1 MVAKLNSRLATTFSD
16 ATELDNN
23 CHNSHS
29 CDCIS
34 SSRTRTRT
42 RKLSMMASTTTQTMT
57 SATSPYSS
65 SSPSS
70 AAAAPSS
77 RTTRRW
83 CNITSTTTHPLVLY
97 SFVLLLVLHPVISN
111 AERDFNFND
120 SQIPLIEPKDE
131 PTLIEG
137 HHHHHA
143 NAASSHHNHH
153 QHKSMSSSSSSS
165 SSSHHHHQHQDPYAV
180 ELSHCRYGDNELVL
194 SLVLQNYNWHDLNES
209 RRSKVLDKLS
219 KFFAIPKEF
228 ITMESVTK
236 HDLFEMQKESVKK
249 GNNKCHTNNNRK
261 LGRVD
266 FIIGCRST
274 YFTITE
280 PIVKQIEQ
288 QFKEG
293 ALDNITGEKFGW
305 WLIWRKHYKNATRK
319 RRQVEGSGD
328 AEDDDEYEDYD
339 YDGDDTIDETQHNAV
354 DSSSSTTT
362 TSQNSYAANDNNNN
376 NKVEE
381 DEDDE
386 PELTSNTLE
395 VAGTSNRDDITA
407 LKQTDSET
415 TDNNINENKEMK
427 KITIDDEEIDESVS
441 KLESVITKTIENTKH
456 IEDIPEIVVEQ
467 PEDVLL
473 KQVLQPES
481 EKSENIELNN
491 IYENPREEDNEFS
504 VAEVM
509 GSLTPQTSTNVYGN
523 QEEGVTSPRSP
534 TSSISNTNN
543 NHNHDNQAENNLD
556 LTHHRHNHHQQN
568 AEHHQHNHGGGELTS
583 TTSLTTTLMTPPPPV
598 ILFDSTTQTI
608 TIASNDIPPPND
620 TSAFSSSS
628 SSAATTTGGSTT
640 TNPTTTTIGNISVK
654 QPNKSNKMIKV
665 DVNKYDDDD
674 LDDDEDDED
683 SDDEDEDIDINEDV
697 AEELAKHFGLMEQ
710 FNSLTANKSR
720 QHVSHMGHHLAAEL
734 DHSRGAVT
742 TQTVSSYAGDYENKD
757 NRQQFTL
764 HPYYN
769 SNLLTTTTPPS
780 PTTTLS
786 TPTTTTTITIKPIF
800 ISTTT
805 TTPSTDT
812 NEQRHELEN
821 NSNNV
826 VVFTGKKDVYYDT
839 TLKPEEEQELSSSK
853 SASSTTPAE
862 DSIFFASST
871 NPPSQTTTQTSSSPS
886 LSTTPELPSTTSAIP
901 EDIEPIVENTPPM
914 IKSRLQ
920 KLAVTS
926 GKSFKF
932 AIPED
937 TFYDAEDMTNLRL
950 ELTDK
955 EGRELKSNSWLQFNA
970 ETKEVYGLPLDDSV
984 SKWQYRLTATD
995 SGNESVV
1002 ETFEI
1007 SVQQHRGVR
1016 TVNHEVNIAVKIN
1029 EKNMHYIDWQM
1040 KLIKAIATT
1049 LGDENTSSIVVREI
1063 RANSQDPS
1071 IATLVYLNETLPT
1084 SECPETELNNLVKR
1098 LDANRLSDL
1107 VYPTL
1112 GIKSITG
1119 QLIGPC
1125 QKSVAKAKAPTISVK
1140 NSPPVP
1146 RNQVDRVVA
1155 TAGHLLVYKVPSD
1168 TFFDDGKITLSLK
1181 TKDHK
1186 ELSPTHWLQFD
1197 SKNEEFYGIPK
1208 AADVGSEEY
1217 MLEAE
1222 DTAGLTATDALV
1234 VLVNPAPKKEFS
1246 VYYKAFLGVKHE
1258 NFHADLQRKF
1268 VERIAQLFG
1277 DASAQNIQI
1286 RSVNPIH
1293 DTDSTAISFYN
1304 TTLYRSHNRCPEE
1317 EIESVRSV
1325 YQQDGAMRDRVR
1337 KILGSELN
1345 ITNIQIYPLAC
1356 NDQTNVIH
1364 REYVP
1369 TKTDEPLL
1377 KSTFSDDYLYTIIL
1391 PAIIIVTMILIASI
1405 IACCLHR
1412 RRRKSG
1418 KMELGDEEERK
1429 SFRTKGIPVIF
1440 QDELD
1445 EKPEIGN
1452 KSPIILKNEKPPLLP
1467 PSYNTSNMNGDNDC
1481 DEYVPPPAVVVGG
1494 REARGKSPATP
1505 SYRKP
1510 PPYVSP

>member
-16 ATELDNN
+16 ATDLDNN

-42 RKLSMMASTTTQTMT
+42 RKLSMMASTTTETMM

-143 NAASSHHNHH
+143 DAASSHHNHH

-165 SSSHHHHQHQDPYAV
+165 SPHHHHQHQDPYAV

-305 WLIWRKHYKNATRK
+305 WIIWRKHYKNATRK

-386 PELTSNTLE
+386 
-395 VAGTSNRDDITA
+395 
-407 LKQTDSET
+407 
-415 TDNNINENKEMK
+415 
-427 KITIDDEEIDESVS
+427 
-441 KLESVITKTIENTKH
+441 
-456 IEDIPEIVVEQ
+456 
-467 PEDVLL
+467 
-473 KQVLQPES
+473 
-481 EKSENIELNN
+481 
-491 IYENPREEDNEFS
+491 
-504 VAEVM
+504 
-509 GSLTPQTSTNVYGN
+509 
-523 QEEGVTSPRSP
+523 
-534 TSSISNTNN
+534 
-543 NHNHDNQAENNLD
+543 
-556 LTHHRHNHHQQN
+556 
-568 AEHHQHNHGGGELTS
+568 
-583 TTSLTTTLMTPPPPV
+583 
-598 ILFDSTTQTI
+598 
-608 TIASNDIPPPND
+608 
-620 TSAFSSSS
+620 
-628 SSAATTTGGSTT
+628 
-640 TNPTTTTIGNISVK
+640 
-654 QPNKSNKMIKV
+654 
-665 DVNKYDDDD
+665 
-674 LDDDEDDED
+674 
-683 SDDEDEDIDINEDV
+683 
-697 AEELAKHFGLMEQ
+697 
-710 FNSLTANKSR
+710 
-720 QHVSHMGHHLAAEL
+720 
-734 DHSRGAVT
+734 
-742 TQTVSSYAGDYENKD
+742 
-757 NRQQFTL
+757 
-764 HPYYN
+764 
-769 SNLLTTTTPPS
+769 
-780 PTTTLS
+780 
-786 TPTTTTTITIKPIF
+786 
-800 ISTTT
+800 
-805 TTPSTDT
+805 
-812 NEQRHELEN
+812 
-821 NSNNV
+821 
-826 VVFTGKKDVYYDT
+826 DVYYDT

-871 NPPSQTTTQTSSSPS
+871 NPPSQTTTQSSSSPS

-926 GKSFKF
+926 GKSFQF

-937 TFYDAEDMTNLRL
+937 TFYDTEDMTNLRL

-1016 TVNHEVNIAVKIN
+1016 TINHEVNIAVKIN

-1071 IATLVYLNETLPT
+1071 IATLVYFNETLPT

-1125 QKSVAKAKAPTISVK
+1125 QKSVAKSKAPTISVK

-1325 YQQDGAMRDRVR
+1325 YQQDGVMRDRVR
-1337 KILGSELN
+1337 KILGAELN

-1356 NDQTNVIH
+1356 NEQTNVIH

>member
-654 QPNKSNKMIKV
+654 QPN
-665 DVNKYDDDD
+665 
-674 LDDDEDDED
+674 
-683 SDDEDEDIDINEDV
+683 
-697 AEELAKHFGLMEQ
+697 
-710 FNSLTANKSR
+710 
-720 QHVSHMGHHLAAEL
+720 
-734 DHSRGAVT
+734 
-742 TQTVSSYAGDYENKD
+742 
-757 NRQQFTL
+757 
-764 HPYYN
+764 
-769 SNLLTTTTPPS
+769 
-780 PTTTLS
+780 
-786 TPTTTTTITIKPIF
+786 
-800 ISTTT
+800 
-805 TTPSTDT
+805 
-812 NEQRHELEN
+812 
-821 NSNNV
+821 
-826 VVFTGKKDVYYDT
+826 KDVYYDT

>member
-1 MVAKLNSRLATTFSD
+1 MVAKLKSRLATKFSD
-16 ATELDNN
+16 ATDIDKN
-23 CHNSHS
+23 CHSHN
-29 CDCIS
+29 CNCS
-34 SSRTRTRT
+34 SSTTTKTRTGT
-42 RKLSMMASTTTQTMT
+42 RKLSMMPSTTTNTMM
-57 SATSPYSS
+57 SASSPYSS
-65 SSPSS
+65 SPSTSPSS
-70 AAAAPSS
+70 TSS

-83 CNITSTTTHPLVLY
+83 CNLTKTTTHPLVLY

-120 SQIPLIEPKDE
+120 SQVPLIEPKDE

-137 HHHHHA
+137 HHHTA
-143 NAASSHHNHH
+143 AAASSHHNHQH
-153 QHKSMSSSSSSS
+153 QHQT
-165 SSSHHHHQHQDPYAV
+165 SSSHHHKHQDPYAV

-194 SLVLQNYNWHDLNES
+194 SLVLQTYNWHDLNES
-209 RRSKVLDKLS
+209 RRAKVLAKLS

-236 HDLFEMQKESVKK
+236 HDLYEMQKESLKK

-274 YFTITE
+274 YFSITE

-288 QFKEG
+288 QFKDG

-305 WLIWRKHYKNATRK
+305 WIIWRKHYKNQAPVRN
-319 RRQVEGSGD
+319 RRQIEGSGLNEE
-328 AEDDDEYEDYD
+328 EDDDDYEYDDDEDT
-339 YDGDDTIDETQHNAV
+339 GFNAV
-354 DSSSSTTT
+354 DSSPSTTA
-362 TSQNSYAANDNNNN
+362 TSQNNYNNNNDNN
-376 NKVEE
+376 
-381 DEDDE
+381 EDD
-386 PELTSNTLE
+386 
-395 VAGTSNRDDITA
+395 A
-407 LKQTDSET
+407 
-415 TDNNINENKEMK
+415 
-427 KITIDDEEIDESVS
+427 
-441 KLESVITKTIENTKH
+441 
-456 IEDIPEIVVEQ
+456 
-467 PEDVLL
+467 
-473 KQVLQPES
+473 
-481 EKSENIELNN
+481 
-491 IYENPREEDNEFS
+491 DNE
-504 VAEVM
+504 
-509 GSLTPQTSTNVYGN
+509 
-523 QEEGVTSPRSP
+523 
-534 TSSISNTNN
+534 
-543 NHNHDNQAENNLD
+543 D
-556 LTHHRHNHHQQN
+556 
-568 AEHHQHNHGGGELTS
+568 
-583 TTSLTTTLMTPPPPV
+583 
-598 ILFDSTTQTI
+598 
-608 TIASNDIPPPND
+608 
-620 TSAFSSSS
+620 
-628 SSAATTTGGSTT
+628 
-640 TNPTTTTIGNISVK
+640 
-654 QPNKSNKMIKV
+654 
-665 DVNKYDDDD
+665 
-674 LDDDEDDED
+674 
-683 SDDEDEDIDINEDV
+683 
-697 AEELAKHFGLMEQ
+697 
-710 FNSLTANKSR
+710 
-720 QHVSHMGHHLAAEL
+720 
-734 DHSRGAVT
+734 
-742 TQTVSSYAGDYENKD
+742 
-757 NRQQFTL
+757 
-764 HPYYN
+764 
-769 SNLLTTTTPPS
+769 
-780 PTTTLS
+780 
-786 TPTTTTTITIKPIF
+786 
-800 ISTTT
+800 
-805 TTPSTDT
+805 
-812 NEQRHELEN
+812 
-821 NSNNV
+821 
-826 VVFTGKKDVYYDT
+826 YYDT
-839 TLKPEEEQELSSSK
+839 TLEPEDNEETSSSK
-853 SASSTTPAE
+853 MASSSTPAE
-862 DSIFFASST
+862 DPIYFASST
-871 NPPSQTTTQTSSSPS
+871 NPPTQTTTQSSSSPAV
-886 LSTTPELPSTTSAIP
+886 STTQELPSTTSAVP
-901 EDIEPIVENTPPM
+901 DYIEPVVENTPPM

-932 AIPED
+932 AIPDD
-937 TFYDAEDMTNLRL
+937 TFYDTEDMTNLRL

-1063 RANSQDPS
+1063 RANPQDPS
-1071 IATLVYLNETLPT
+1071 IATLVYFNETLPT

-1112 GIKSITG
+1112 GVKSITG

-1125 QKSVAKAKAPTISVK
+1125 QKLAAKPKTPTISVK

-1208 AADVGSEEY
+1208 PADVGPEEY

-1246 VYYKAFLGVKHE
+1246 VYFKASLGVKHE

-1304 TTLYRSHNRCPEE
+1304 TTLYKMHNRCPEE
-1317 EIESVRSV
+1317 EIEAVRSV
-1325 YQQDGAMRDRVR
+1325 YLQDGGMRDRVR
-1337 KILGSELN
+1337 KALGSELN
-1345 ITNIQIYPLAC
+1345 ITNIQMYSLSC
-1356 NDQTNVIH
+1356 NEQTNIIH
-1364 REYVP
+1364 RDYVP
-1369 TKTDEPLL
+1369 AKPDEPLL

-1391 PAIIIVTMILIASI
+1391 PAIIIVSMILIASI

>member
-1 MVAKLNSRLATTFSD
+1 MVAKLKSRLATKFSD
-16 ATELDNN
+16 ATDIDKN
-23 CHNSHS
+23 CHSHN
-29 CDCIS
+29 CNCS
-34 SSRTRTRT
+34 SSTTTKTRTGT
-42 RKLSMMASTTTQTMT
+42 RKLSMMPSTTTNTMM
-57 SATSPYSS
+57 SASSPYSS
-65 SSPSS
+65 SPSTSPSS
-70 AAAAPSS
+70 TSS

-83 CNITSTTTHPLVLY
+83 CNLTKTTTHPLVLY

-120 SQIPLIEPKDE
+120 SQVPLIEPKDE

-137 HHHHHA
+137 HHHTA
-143 NAASSHHNHH
+143 AAASSHHNHQH
-153 QHKSMSSSSSSS
+153 QHQT
-165 SSSHHHHQHQDPYAV
+165 SSSHHHKHQDPYAV

-194 SLVLQNYNWHDLNES
+194 SLVLQTYNWHDLNES
-209 RRSKVLDKLS
+209 RRAKVLAKLS

-236 HDLFEMQKESVKK
+236 HDLYEMQKESLKK

-274 YFTITE
+274 YFSITE

-288 QFKEG
+288 QFKDG

-305 WLIWRKHYKNATRK
+305 WIIWRKHYKNQAPVRN
-319 RRQVEGSGD
+319 RRQIEGSGLNEE
-328 AEDDDEYEDYD
+328 EDDDDYEYDDDEDT
-339 YDGDDTIDETQHNAV
+339 GFNAV
-354 DSSSSTTT
+354 DSSPSTTA
-362 TSQNSYAANDNNNN
+362 TSQNNYNNNNDNN
-376 NKVEE
+376 
-381 DEDDE
+381 EDDADNE

-407 LKQTDSET
+407 LKQTDSEP
-415 TDNNINENKEMK
+415 TDSVKDTK
-427 KITIDDEEIDESVS
+427 KLTIDDEEIDESVS

-473 KQVLQPES
+473 KEVLQQPET
-481 EKSENIELNN
+481 EKSENIQMNSIFET
-491 IYENPREEDNEFS
+491 PREDNNDFN

-509 GSLTPQTSTNVYGN
+509 GSLSPQTSTGKDVN
-523 QEEGVTSPRSP
+523 QEESDGGVLTTSLPSTNHHHKQP
-534 TSSISNTNN
+534 TSSIITTN
-543 NHNHDNQAENNLD
+543 NHDNHHAEDNSAAATNNHR
-556 LTHHRHNHHQQN
+556 HHHQQQQPKNAAADHHNHH
-568 AEHHQHNHGGGELTS
+568 NHVGGDGHELTS
-583 TTSLTTTLMTPPPPV
+583 TSSLTTTLLTPPPPV
-598 ILFDSTTQTI
+598 ILIDSTTQTI
-608 TIASNDIPPPND
+608 TIASNDIPPGID
-620 TSAFSSSS
+620 SASSSASVSSSSS
-628 SSAATTTGGSTT
+628 SSATTTTSTT
-640 TNPTTTTIGNISVK
+640 TTPAVTSVHNNNVFVK
-654 QPNKSNKMIKV
+654 QPNK
-665 DVNKYDDDD
+665 D
-674 LDDDEDDED
+674 
-683 SDDEDEDIDINEDV
+683 
-697 AEELAKHFGLMEQ
+697 
-710 FNSLTANKSR
+710 
-720 QHVSHMGHHLAAEL
+720 
-734 DHSRGAVT
+734 
-742 TQTVSSYAGDYENKD
+742 
-757 NRQQFTL
+757 
-764 HPYYN
+764 
-769 SNLLTTTTPPS
+769 
-780 PTTTLS
+780 
-786 TPTTTTTITIKPIF
+786 
-800 ISTTT
+800 
-805 TTPSTDT
+805 
-812 NEQRHELEN
+812 
-821 NSNNV
+821 
-826 VVFTGKKDVYYDT
+826 YYDT
-839 TLKPEEEQELSSSK
+839 TLEPEDNEETSSSK
-853 SASSTTPAE
+853 MASSSTPAE
-862 DSIFFASST
+862 DPIYFASST
-871 NPPSQTTTQTSSSPS
+871 NPPTQTTTQSSSSPAV
-886 LSTTPELPSTTSAIP
+886 STTQELPSTTSAVP
-901 EDIEPIVENTPPM
+901 DYIEPVVENTPPM

-932 AIPED
+932 AIPDD
-937 TFYDAEDMTNLRL
+937 TFYDTEDMTNLRL

-1063 RANSQDPS
+1063 RANPQDPS
-1071 IATLVYLNETLPT
+1071 IATLVYFNETLPT

-1112 GIKSITG
+1112 GVKSITG

-1125 QKSVAKAKAPTISVK
+1125 QKLAAKPKTPTISVK

-1208 AADVGSEEY
+1208 PADVGPEEY

-1246 VYYKAFLGVKHE
+1246 VYFKASLGVKHE

-1304 TTLYRSHNRCPEE
+1304 TTLYKMHNRCPEE
-1317 EIESVRSV
+1317 EIEAVRSV
-1325 YQQDGAMRDRVR
+1325 YLQDGGMRDRVR
-1337 KILGSELN
+1337 KALGSELN
-1345 ITNIQIYPLAC
+1345 ITNIQMYSLSC
-1356 NDQTNVIH
+1356 NEQTNIIH
-1364 REYVP
+1364 RDYVP
-1369 TKTDEPLL
+1369 AKPDEPLL

-1391 PAIIIVTMILIASI
+1391 PAIIIVSMILIASI

-1467 PSYNTSNMNGDNDC
+1467 PSYNTSNMN
-1481 DEYVPPPAVVVGG
+1481 V
-1494 REARGKSPATP
+1494 
-1505 SYRKP
+1505 
-1510 PPYVSP
+1510 

>member
-1 MVAKLNSRLATTFSD
+1 
-16 ATELDNN
+16 
-23 CHNSHS
+23 
-29 CDCIS
+29 
-34 SSRTRTRT
+34 
-42 RKLSMMASTTTQTMT
+42 MMASTTTQKTMM
-57 SATSPYSS
+57 SATSPHSSTASS
-65 SSPSS
+65 SSTSP
-70 AAAAPSS
+70 S

-83 CNITSTTTHPLVLY
+83 CHITTTTHPLVLY

-137 HHHHHA
+137 HHHQQQQQH
-143 NAASSHHNHH
+143 AASSHHNHH
-153 QHKSMSSSSSSS
+153 KT
-165 SSSHHHHQHQDPYAV
+165 SSHHHHQQQQSTHQDPYAV
-180 ELSHCRYGDNELVL
+180 ELSHCHYGDNELVL
-194 SLVLQNYNWHDLNES
+194 SLVLQTYNWHDLNES

-228 ITMESVTK
+228 ITMESASK

-266 FIIGCRST
+266 FIIGCHST

-288 QFKEG
+288 QFKDG

-305 WLIWRKHYKNATRK
+305 WVIWRKHYKNTAPVRQ
-319 RRQVEGSGD
+319 RREVEGSGTGAGNFD
-328 AEDDDEYEDYD
+328 DDIDEDDDYD
-339 YDGDDTIDETQHNAV
+339 YEDDTIDDTQLNA
-354 DSSSSTTT
+354 T
-362 TSQNSYAANDNNNN
+362 
-376 NKVEE
+376 
-381 DEDDE
+381 
-386 PELTSNTLE
+386 ELTSNTLE
-395 VAGTSNRDDITA
+395 VAGSNSNRDDITA
-407 LKQTDSET
+407 LKQTDSEPSSDSNT
-415 TDNNINENKEMK
+415 NNDPK
-427 KITIDDEEIDESVS
+427 KLNIDDEGIDESVS
-441 KLESVITKTIENTKH
+441 KLESVITKTIENTQH

-481 EKSENIELNN
+481 EKSADSIQLNS
-491 IYENPREEDNEFS
+491 IYENPKEDEFN

-509 GSLTPQTSTNVYGN
+509 GSISPQTPSTNLDGN
-523 QEEGVTSPRSP
+523 VVEESITTTLPSHHKPASP
-534 TSSISNTNN
+534 TSMST
-543 NHNHDNQAENNLD
+543 NHNHDNHAENNLD
-556 LTHHRHNHHQQN
+556 ITNHRHHHAEHHNHH
-568 AEHHQHNHGGGELTS
+568 GGGAELTS

-598 ILFDSTTQTI
+598 ILIDSTTQTI
-608 TIASNDIPPPND
+608 TIASNDIPPATD
-620 TSAFSSSS
+620 TSSS
-628 SSAATTTGGSTT
+628 SSAASSSSATTTNTSSTT
-640 TNPTTTTIGNISVK
+640 TNPSPITTAIINK

-674 LDDDEDDED
+674 LDDD
-683 SDDEDEDIDINEDV
+683 DEDEDDTEDEDIEITEDL
-697 AEELAKHFGLMEQ
+697 EELAKHYDLMEQ
-710 FNSLTANKSR
+710 FKSLTANKSR
-720 QHVSHMGHHLAAEL
+720 QHASHLGHLAAEL
-734 DHSRGAVT
+734 DHPMEGGEMQT
-742 TQTVSSYAGDYENKD
+742 TKD
-757 NRQQFTL
+757 ITKEFTM
-764 HPYYN
+764 HPYY
-769 SNLLTTTTPPS
+769 SNTLLTTTTPPS
-780 PTTTLS
+780 SPTTTILNTPTITINSIFIS
-786 TPTTTTTITIKPIF
+786 TPRTTTTT
-800 ISTTT
+800 TTT
-805 TTPSTDT
+805 TTTSTDT
-812 NEQRHELEN
+812 NELEN
-821 NSNNV
+821 YNNNS
-826 VVFTGKKDVYYDT
+826 VFNGKKGVYYDT
-839 TLKPEEEQELSSSK
+839 TLEPEDNQDLSSSK
-853 SASSTTPAE
+853 TASSSSTPSE
-862 DSIFFASST
+862 DSIYFASST
-871 NPPSQTTTQTSSSPS
+871 NPPTQTTTQSSPS
-886 LSTTPELPSTTSAIP
+886 SPVPAVSTSPEIPSTTSAVP
-901 EDIEPIVENTPPM
+901 DYIEPRMENTPPM

-937 TFYDAEDMTNLRL
+937 TFYDTEDMTNLRL

-984 SKWQYRLTATD
+984 SKWLYRLTATD

-1063 RANSQDPS
+1063 RANPQDPS
-1071 IATLVYLNETLPT
+1071 IATLVYFNETLPT
-1084 SECPETELNNLVKR
+1084 SECPEAELNNLVKR

-1107 VYPTL
+1107 VNPTL

-1125 QKSVAKAKAPTISVK
+1125 LKSTAKPKTPTINK

-1186 ELSPTHWLQFD
+1186 EINPTHWLQFD

-1208 AADVGSEEY
+1208 AGDVGSEEY

-1222 DTAGLTATDALV
+1222 DTGGLTATDALV

-1258 NFHADLQRKF
+1258 HFHADLQRKF

-1286 RSVNPIH
+1286 RSVTPIH

-1304 TTLYRSHNRCPEE
+1304 TTLYKSHNRCPEE
-1317 EIESVRSV
+1317 EMEYVRSV
-1325 YQQDGAMRDRVR
+1325 LQQDGVMRDRVR
-1337 KILGSELN
+1337 KAMGSELN
-1345 ITNIQIYPLAC
+1345 ITNLQIYPLAC
-1356 NDQTNVIH
+1356 NEQTNVIH
-1364 REYVP
+1364 RDYVP